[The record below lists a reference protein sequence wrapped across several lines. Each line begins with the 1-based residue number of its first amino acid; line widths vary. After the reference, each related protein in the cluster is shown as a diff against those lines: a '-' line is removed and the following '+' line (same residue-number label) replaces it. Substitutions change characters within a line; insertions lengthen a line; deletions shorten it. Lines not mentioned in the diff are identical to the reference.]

1 MIHTRTMSSFTK
13 SAGKRLEHI
22 MWSYSFEVP
31 ILMILVIILGF
42 YFARPKLPI
51 RRNLTF
57 IHLIVAET
65 VAIIAN
71 LAATMVD
78 NEPSAYGTG
87 LIKTLNML
95 YFLLFFERAYIM
107 YLFSAS
113 VTKNPLQKNILIRQ
127 IIRLPLYFG
136 VIVSVLS
143 AVIGSEKIP
152 YLIFYIDKN
161 GYHSGNMYNYIYFC
175 GFFYV
180 LLSFVISF
188 LYRKSLGRRREKY
201 GIAAYNC
208 LIFLSLF
215 IRITLPKYL
224 IMDTILLMAI
234 LVVFLAFINPEYFV
248 ELRGHTFNRVA
259 LSEHLEENYEH
270 LNRVPLGVVVRK
282 YHEMYDIYGATHMEE
297 GLVLMGKFFRQLIP
311 GGIVFYCRNG
321 RFIIL
326 TEPDSD
332 IKRIMDEIRERFNKP
347 WKSQSTELYLSVS
360 FVNYER
366 IESETSVETIIKTTM
381 KTLDIAG
388 ASESKE
394 PLLVTEANLEQEKLE
409 AKVRKCIETVIK
421 DTGFELF
428 LQPIVY
434 AATGKV
440 VGAEALSRIRD
451 EEGNIIAPGIFIPV
465 AENSGRINELG
476 ELVFDEACRFIK
488 ENDPGKWGVNWINVN
503 LSPTQFIR
511 TDLAE
516 RYASIVDKYGIDP
529 GSVHLEITEGSMIDD
544 SFSQWQIDAMTKKG
558 FKFVLDDYGTGY
570 SNLSRLKK
578 CPFTTIKLDMS
589 IVWDYCK
596 EPDEILPNMIQ
607 AFKHMGFSV
616 TAEGI
621 EDTNMVNTM
630 KNIGCDL
637 LQGYYYS
644 KPMPAAEFAKEY
656 LK

>member
-1 MIHTRTMSSFTK
+1 
-13 SAGKRLEHI
+13 

-42 YFARPKLPI
+42 YFARPRLPI

-78 NEPSAYGTG
+78 NEPAAYGTG

-95 YFLLFFERAYIM
+95 YFVLFFVRAYIM

-143 AVIGSEKIP
+143 AVIGSEKIS
-152 YLIFYIDKN
+152 YLFYIDKD
-161 GYHSGNMYNYIYFC
+161 GYHSGSMYNYIYFC
-175 GFFYV
+175 GLFYV
-180 LLSFVISF
+180 LMSFVFSF
-188 LYRKSLGRRREKY
+188 LFRKSLGRRREKY

-208 LIFLSLF
+208 FIFLSLLV
-215 IRITLPKYL
+215 RIILPKYL

-234 LVVFLAFINPEYFV
+234 LVVFLAFINPEFFV
-248 ELRGHTFNRVA
+248 ELRGYTFNRAA
-259 LSEHLEENYEH
+259 LSEYFEENYGN
-270 LNRVPLGVVVRK
+270 LKLIPLGVVVRK
-282 YHEMYDIYGATHMEE
+282 YQEMYDIYGSAHMEE

-311 GGIVFYCRNG
+311 KSIIFYCRSG
-321 RFIIL
+321 RFVIL
-326 TEPDSD
+326 LKPDAD
-332 IKRIMDEIRERFNKP
+332 IKGIMDEIRARFNKP
-347 WKSQSTELYLSVS
+347 WKSQNTELYLSVS
-360 FVNYER
+360 FVYYEP
-366 IESETSVETIIKTTM
+366 IKAEYPVETALRTM
-381 KTLDIAG
+381 VKTLDIAG
-388 ASESKE
+388 AMESKE

-409 AKVRKCIETVIK
+409 AKVRKCIERVIK

-428 LQPIVY
+428 LQPIVD
-434 AATGKV
+434 AATGKA

-451 EEGNIIAPGIFIPV
+451 EEGKIISPGIFIPV

-476 ELVFDEACRFIK
+476 ELVFDEACRFVK
-488 ENDPGKWGVNWINVN
+488 ENDPGKSGVEWINVN

-516 RYASIVDKYGIDP
+516 RYAAIVDKYGIDP
-529 GSVHLEITEGSMIDD
+529 ASVHLEITEGSMIDD
-544 SFSQWQIDAMTKKG
+544 SFSQWQIDAMTEKG

-578 CPFTTIKLDMS
+578 CPFTTIKIDMS
-589 IVWDYCK
+589 LVWDYCK

-607 AFKHMGFSV
+607 TFKHMGFAI

-621 EDTNMVNTM
+621 EDAHMVNTM
-630 KNIGCDL
+630 KDIGCDL

-644 KPMPAAEFAKEY
+644 KPVPAAEFAKEY

>member
-1 MIHTRTMSSFTK
+1 
-13 SAGKRLEHI
+13 

-31 ILMILVIILGF
+31 ILMILAIILGF
-42 YFARPKLPI
+42 YFARPRLSIK
-51 RRNLTF
+51 RNLTF
-57 IHLIVAET
+57 VHLIIAET
-65 VAIIAN
+65 AAIIAN

-78 NEPSAYGTG
+78 NNPSDYGIG

-95 YFLLFFERAYIM
+95 YFVLFFIRAYIM

-113 VTKNPLQKNILIRQ
+113 VTRSPLHKDFLIRQ
-127 IIRLPLYFG
+127 IIRLPAYFG
-136 VIVSVLS
+136 VAVSVIS
-143 AVIGSEKIP
+143 AVFGSEKLP
-152 YLIFYIDKN
+152 YFIFYIDKI
-161 GYHSGNMYNYIYFC
+161 GYHSGSMYNYIYFC

-180 LLSFVISF
+180 LLSFVFSF
-188 LYRKSLGRRREKY
+188 LFRKSLGRRREKY
-201 GIAAYNC
+201 GIAVYNC

-224 IMDTILLMAI
+224 VMDTILLMAI
-234 LVVFLAFINPEYFV
+234 LVVFLAFINPEFFV
-248 ELRGHTFNRVA
+248 ELRGYAFNRAA
-259 LSEHLEENYEH
+259 LSEHLEENYEN
-270 LNRVPLGVVVRK
+270 LKRIPLGVVVRK
-282 YHEMYDIYGATHMEE
+282 YHEMYDIYGAAHMEE
-297 GLVLMGKFFRQLIP
+297 GLVLMGKFFRQLVP
-311 GGIVFYCRNG
+311 KSIVFYCRSG
-321 RFIIL
+321 RFVIL
-326 TEPDSD
+326 PKPGTD
-332 IKRIMDEIRERFNKP
+332 IVKIMDEIRARFNKP
-347 WKSQSTELYLSVS
+347 WKSQTTELYLSVS
-360 FVNYER
+360 FVNYEP
-366 IESETSVETIIKTTM
+366 IKSESTVETIIKTTM

-388 ASESKE
+388 AMESME

-428 LQPIVY
+428 LQPIVD

-451 EEGNIIAPGIFIPV
+451 EEGNIMPPGIFIPV

-476 ELVFDEACRFIK
+476 ELVFDETCKFIK
-488 ENDPGKWGVNWINVN
+488 ENAPGKAGVDWINVN

-516 RYASIVDKYGIDP
+516 RYAAIVDKYGIDP
-529 GSVHLEITEGSMIDD
+529 ASVHLEITEGSMIDD
-544 SFSQWQIDAMTKKG
+544 SFSQWQIDVMTEKG

-607 AFKHMGFSV
+607 TFKHMGFAI

-621 EDTNMVNTM
+621 EDAHMVNTM
-630 KNIGCDL
+630 KDIGCDL

-644 KPMPAAEFAKEY
+644 KPVPAAEFAKEY